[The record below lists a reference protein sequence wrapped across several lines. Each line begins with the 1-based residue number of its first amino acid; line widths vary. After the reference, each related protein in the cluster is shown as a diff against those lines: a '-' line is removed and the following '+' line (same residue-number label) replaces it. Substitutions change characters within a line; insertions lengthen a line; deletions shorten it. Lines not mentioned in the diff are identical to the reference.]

1 MPFVQRGT
9 DSPVF
14 FPQKDH
20 TSLPWYIESFQGFFF
35 NSYFLW
41 IGPALENAEL
51 VPLSQASNVYDWCV
65 GIGWY
70 LC

>member
-1 MPFVQRGT
+1 MLFVQRGT
-9 DSPVF
+9 DSPIF
-14 FPQKDH
+14 FPPEGSH
-20 TSLPWYIESFQGFFF
+20 FIALVYIIFSGFF

-51 VPLSQASNVYDWCV
+51 VPLSQASNVHDWCV
-65 GIGWY
+65 GTGWY